1 MKRFSVILSALL
13 LLGGCGLSSKE
24 KITVN
29 EMTTNMQAQCIG
41 RHIIDV
47 PQEFEL
53 MLGRDYSFMPAS
65 VHSESAAMI
74 EPSIQGVGVTPKQ
87 FRTAVD
93 ARRNQLAAE
102 ENMLTKEPL
111 LREVTEIAENAVLI
125 RAYDDGLARDS
136 FRSELHLLVED
147 AYVVV
152 KEESFD
158 NGYREAEQRI
168 LDFSKNIARI
178 RSADSVQ
185 KGFCIGP
192 VVLSGEYSFE
202 QAGFTFRNK
211 ARPDVVISVD
221 IHTYAEGGPPTLL
234 QRINGPQ
241 SLLRIFS
248 YSPKVLRQGKTSAA
262 GMDAEEWLAVFEEE
276 GDRQEHKFMLE
287 TMRPKPSATQ
297 PLLTLQMTTGQQG
310 SDGEWPTASLSD
322 KEAMAVWDAIVK
334 SIRVRPGAV

>member
-1 MKRFSVILSALL
+1 MSA
-13 LLGGCGLSSKE
+13 KE
-24 KITVN
+24 KATVN
-29 EMTTNMQAQCIG
+29 ELTTNMQAQCIG
-41 RHIIDV
+41 RHVIDV
-47 PQEFEL
+47 PQGFEL
-53 MLGRDYSFMPAS
+53 MIGRDHSFMLKGVSIEEAEAFEVS
-65 VHSESAAMI
+65 VKATQTTHER
-74 EPSIQGVGVTPKQ
+74 
-87 FRTAVD
+87 FRKAVD
-93 ARRNQLAAE
+93 VRRHELAAG
-102 ENMLTKEPL
+102 ENILTKDSML
-111 LREVTEIAENAVLI
+111 KEVVNIGDDEVML
-125 RAYDDGLARDS
+125 RAYSSDLSRTS
-136 FRSELHLLVED
+136 FISELHFLVED

-152 KEESFD
+152 WEKSFD
-158 NGYREAEQRI
+158 NKYREAEQRI

-248 YSPKVLRQGKTSAA
+248 YSPKVLRQGKTSAG
-262 GMDAEEWLAVFEEE
+262 GMEAEEWLAVFEEE
-276 GDRQEHKFMLE
+276 GNRQEHKFMLE
-287 TMRPKPSATQ
+287 TMRSKPSATQ